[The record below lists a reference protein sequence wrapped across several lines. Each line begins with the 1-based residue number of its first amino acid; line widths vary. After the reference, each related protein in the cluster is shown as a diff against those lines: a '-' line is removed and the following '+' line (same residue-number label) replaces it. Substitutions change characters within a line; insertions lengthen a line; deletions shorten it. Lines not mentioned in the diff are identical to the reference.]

1 MRTRL
6 GTCQRAKPQGRD
18 GHGDAQSLMD
28 GPHVNQYTT
37 EAFHLSATSVLQG
50 RASTR
55 SDEELFAAYQQDG
68 DPDAREALIER
79 FLPFARKLAL
89 RYSYTDEPIDDLVQ
103 VASLG
108 LLGAIDRFEPGRGN
122 KFTSFA
128 APTILG
134 ELKRHFRD
142 KGWTLHVPRDLQ
154 ERALALSRANER
166 LSHDLGRSPT
176 MEELA
181 AALQCTVEK
190 ALEASE
196 VAHSYTPASLD
207 APVSREGEESAALVE
222 LIGGEDDGF
231 SLAES
236 RDVISS
242 SWRAL
247 SDLEREVV
255 ALRFAGGLTQREI
268 GQRIG
273 YSQMHVS
280 RLLRRSLSKLIN
292 APAEAA

>member
-1 MRTRL
+1 
-6 GTCQRAKPQGRD
+6 
-18 GHGDAQSLMD
+18 
-28 GPHVNQYTT
+28 
-37 EAFHLSATSVLQG
+37 LSAISVLH
-50 RASTR
+50 AR
-55 SDEELFAAYQQDG
+55 SNQLTDEELFSAYHEYG
-68 DPDAREALIER
+68 DLEAREALTER

-108 LLGAIDRFEPGRGN
+108 LLGAIERFEPGRGN

-154 ERALALSRANER
+154 ERALALSRATER

-181 AALQCTVEK
+181 DALHCSVEQ

-196 VAHSYTPASLD
+196 VAHSYSPASLD

-222 LIGGEDDGF
+222 LIGGEDDGYR
-231 SLAES
+231 LAES
-236 RDVISS
+236 RDAIASTWAS
-242 SWRAL
+242 L

-255 ALRFAGGLTQREI
+255 ALRFADNLTQREI

-280 RLLRRSLSKLIN
+280 RLLRRSLNRLIS
-292 APAEAA
+292 APTAT

>member
-1 MRTRL
+1 LTAL
-6 GTCQRAKPQGRD
+6 TVL
-18 GHGDAQSLMD
+18 HGPVSQL
-28 GPHVNQYTT
+28 
-37 EAFHLSATSVLQG
+37 
-50 RASTR
+50 
-55 SDEELFAAYQQDG
+55 SDEELFRAYHEDEN
-68 DPDAREALIER
+68 PDAREALIER

-181 AALQCTVEK
+181 EALQCTVEQ

-196 VAHSYTPASLD
+196 VAHSYSPASLD

-222 LIGGEDDGF
+222 MIGGEDDGF
-231 SLAES
+231 GLAES
-236 RDVISS
+236 RDAIAST
-242 SWRAL
+242 WRSL

-255 ALRFAGGLTQREI
+255 ALRFADGLTQREI

-280 RLLRRSLSKLIN
+280 RLLRRSLNRLIN
-292 APAEAA
+292 APTET